1 MANKPQMIVFMG
13 GQGSGKGTYAK
24 LLMEQINCNYIETGA
39 ILRQM
44 PSDSDIAKKM
54 ARGELLSDDDLLPII
69 AKNIKTNKDVIMDGF
84 PRTLGQAQWLV
95 ENYNNKF
102 IIKVAFLNISRNEM
116 IARIQNRIKQG
127 ENRADDNDATAVQ
140 KRIAAFFTIT
150 MPAIEWLSKQPI
162 QFFDIK
168 LPANDTIAANF
179 QRVKNRLFATNKE
192 R

>member
-102 IIKVAFLNISRNEM
+102 MGK
-116 IARIQNRIKQG
+116 
-127 ENRADDNDATAVQ
+127 
-140 KRIAAFFTIT
+140 
-150 MPAIEWLSKQPI
+150 
-162 QFFDIK
+162 
-168 LPANDTIAANF
+168 
-179 QRVKNRLFATNKE
+179 
-192 R
+192 